1 MGARTDRRV
10 GAALGGLAAL
20 LAFAPPAHALIL
32 KTTNAGE
39 VATFSTGMNVEE
51 FEGTIGTA
59 LSSYAPGQLVENGSL
74 FSSLDHAT
82 QPTFHSGGADP
93 NDPEG
98 NPGTPIGIIDPSGAI
113 AADVVSGV
121 NVASPLV
128 INTQEPFNNAF
139 MEVIFFP
146 GLVERVGFWI
156 THGSVTLTLRDRQVN
171 DLTTGDVTVTGVEG
185 EFIGIS
191 RGTSD
196 IAIAAVFAAGGGD
209 SYTFDDFVYADSVPE
224 PGGPLLLAVGAAA
237 LASARAT
244 SARRRSRPAAAP
256 PS

>member
-1 MGARTDRRV
+1 MRARTDRRV

-20 LAFAPPAHALIL
+20 VAFAPPAHALIL
-32 KTTNAGE
+32 QTTNAGQ
-39 VATFSTGMNVEE
+39 VATFSAGMNVEE
-51 FEGTIGTA
+51 FEGTSGTA
-59 LSSYAPGQLVENGSL
+59 LSSYATGQLVENGSL
-74 FSSLDHAT
+74 FSSLDSAT
-82 QPTFHSGGADP
+82 EPTFHSGGASP
-93 NDPEG
+93 NDPVG

-113 AADVVSGV
+113 ASDVVSGV
-121 NVASPLV
+121 NVAAPLV
-128 INTQEPFNNAF
+128 ISSQQPWNNGF

-146 GLVERVGFWI
+146 GLVERLGFWI
-156 THGSVTLTLRDRQVN
+156 THGSVTLTLRDRGGL
-171 DLTTGDVTVTGVEG
+171 DLVGGDVTVTGNEG

-196 IAIAAVFAAGGGD
+196 IAVAALFAAGGGD
-209 SYTFDDFVYADSVPE
+209 AFTIDDFVYADSVPE

-237 LASARAT
+237 LASARAI